1 MHGIHLVASHFL
13 LRAEK
18 PMNDCLWQ
26 NSFHFLSIRIS
37 FDGFMVS
44 RNGWQWF
51 DCWNRRQTGRL
62 GSFVSSDSDDSSDGQ
77 TIGFAFLRGSNKRPP
92 ECQWIS
98 RNDRNVKSPYWNLKC
113 TACDVTKRSKRFLTA
128 FDNFFP
134 WHFARL
140 VFVFLEDCEP
150 FRGEHLKA
158 LHVCAL
164 NANMDWL
171 LCRTINPDIHL
182 VASSSLSPVF
192 ALDGQSA
199 CECIPL
205 ALSPFGFYACFM
217 ISSVVASRLK
227 VCGRTWNGRQ

>member
-1 MHGIHLVASHFL
+1 MRNHLIRKCVWRQVLIEIRYAWNSFGCFAFFL

-62 GSFVSSDSDDSSDGQ
+62 GSFVPSDSDDWSDGQ

-128 FDNFFP
+128 FSNFFP
-134 WHFARL
+134 WHFARP

-150 FRGEHLKA
+150 FRNGF
-158 LHVCAL
+158 
-164 NANMDWL
+164 
-171 LCRTINPDIHL
+171 
-182 VASSSLSPVF
+182 VAS
-192 ALDGQSA
+192 
-199 CECIPL
+199 IWK
-205 ALSPFGFYACFM
+205 PFMCVPSM
-217 ISSVVASRLK
+217 
-227 VCGRTWNGRQ
+227 RTWIDSCVGR